1 MPLPNAENAFIDTRK
16 LTDYCL
22 NLEHF
27 EGRHKARV
35 FKSALNIELCN
46 VDKLQAALKEAA
58 KNQPAVPTQRNQYG
72 QKYVIDFMMI
82 NLDKHALV
90 RSVWIVRHAEGF
102 PRLVTCYVL

>member
-35 FKSALNIELCN
+35 FKSAKPNRLFLLNAIHK
-46 VDKLQAALKEAA
+46 V
-58 KNQPAVPTQRNQYG
+58 KNMSLT
-72 QKYVIDFMMI
+72 
-82 NLDKHALV
+82 L
-90 RSVWIVRHAEGF
+90 
-102 PRLVTCYVL
+102 